1 VTDAYMGIDQ
11 SFGGFA
17 IVVWVPEWQKADYDL
32 KAYPAKNYGS
42 GVDRLKAVTEHIVD
56 VTHDIHKKDLDV
68 KHICMEGYARN
79 SRFRREE
86 AGELGAT
93 VKLTLTAAFGKPIS
107 YPTIVAPTQLK
118 QYVTGTAKASKDDM
132 KRGVHSKW
140 GELYFNDNL
149 ADAYGLARM
158 AEAVATGQTNPGN
171 PYEAEVVARLNGHTE
186 MPAAA

>member
-1 VTDAYMGIDQ
+1 MGIDQ
-11 SFGGFA
+11 SFGGFS
-17 IVVWVPEWQKADYDL
+17 IVVWVPEWKKAEFDL

-56 VTHDIHKKDLDV
+56 VAHGINEKGLEI

-93 VKLTLTAAFGKPIS
+93 VKLTLSAAFSKPVS
-107 YPTIVAPTQLK
+107 YPTVVAPTQLK
-118 QYVTGTAKASKDDM
+118 QFVTGTAKASKEDM
-132 KRGVHSKW
+132 KLGVYKKW
-140 GELYFNDNL
+140 GELCFNDNN

-158 AEAVATGQTNPGN
+158 AEAVHTGEVSAEN
-171 PYEAEVVARLNGHTE
+171 PYEATVLGNLHPHTE
-186 MPAAA
+186 VFPVPEAA